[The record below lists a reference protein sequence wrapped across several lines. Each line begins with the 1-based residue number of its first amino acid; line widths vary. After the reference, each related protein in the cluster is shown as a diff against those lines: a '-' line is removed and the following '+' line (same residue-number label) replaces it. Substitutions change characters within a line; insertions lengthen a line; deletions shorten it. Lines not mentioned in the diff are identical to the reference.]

1 MPQQFI
7 QNPLN
12 QFELE
17 RLPVGWPWRF
27 LATAFFIFLSSLLI
41 YFGLVFGYEPYLN
54 SQIQSEDK
62 ELDQLAQTVS
72 KEDREKFTQFYS
84 QLVNL
89 QNLLGNHIAASKA
102 FPILERITS
111 HKVYYRSVDLKIPER
126 QLELDGIAESYE
138 VLGEQLESFNQA
150 AEMENSLVNQSQLVN
165 QAVQFK
171 ATLLLKDNVLK

>member
-1 MPQQFI
+1 MIHFLI
-7 QNPLN
+7 SICLVAIVL
-12 QFELE
+12 FWIVSLS
-17 RLPVGWPWRF
+17 GWITEIPTF
-27 LATAFFIFLSSLLI
+27 SKEILL
-41 YFGLVFGYEPYLN
+41 FLVFTTIVIYYFL
-54 SQIQSEDK
+54 QR
-62 ELDQLAQTVS
+62 LS
-72 KEDREKFTQFYS
+72 KGSPQKFTQFYS